1 MSIPSQN
8 VVAQAS
14 RVYCQSAR
22 GPAHAKTLSREM
34 ERRKFRQVLECAG
47 PPALFIRILHRIA
60 ILLAVAS
67 LLAVAHSASAQ
78 SSSDTIT
85 PAPASR
91 TIMDF
96 DRDWKFSK
104 GDFPAAMMPRFDDSN
119 WRALNLPHDWG
130 IEGPLGPEYASGTG
144 FAPGGVGWYRK
155 TFRLDPS
162 AKTKLVTV
170 EFEGIY
176 NHAEV
181 WINGHLVGG
190 RPYGYIT
197 FECDLTPHLK
207 FGNGEN
213 VLAVR
218 VDHSKFSDSRWY
230 TGSGI
235 YRDVHLRF
243 TDKVHIAPA
252 GVYVTT
258 PTAQQDSAV
267 IHIETEIRNDSDA
280 TSPVSLTSEILS
292 PEGNIVATNT
302 ADFNVPAGTN
312 SIIIQEISVPK
323 PALWSMD
330 TPNLY
335 TLRSH
340 TTSGDMSD
348 ESTSHFGIRT
358 IRFDPDHGFFLN
370 GVSTKIKGVCIHQ
383 DAGCLGVAVPE
394 KVFERRLQILKS
406 LGVNAIRTSHNP
418 PAPEFLDLCDRLGL
432 LVKDEAFDEFTP
444 AKNKWM
450 TGWNSALP
458 SHYGYS
464 EDFLEWSVRDV
475 QDMVRRDRNHPSIIM
490 WSIGNEIDYAND
502 PFSHPVLGNQ
512 YHPENPRAE
521 NLVKLGAPLV
531 KAVKEFDRTRPV
543 TAALATVAMSDGVGF
558 ADLLDIDGYNYQE
571 TRYADDHAKHPRRV
585 IFGSENHQDLGAWR
599 AVETNDY
606 ICGQFLWTG
615 IDYLGEAGQWPNHAN
630 GAGLLDLCGFKKPLA
645 WFRQSLWSTQPM
657 VYLCVSPRGGS
668 GNQGG
673 FGRRRSRTEE
683 SWNCSSNSTVTVR
696 CYTTCPEVELSLN
709 GKSLGTNHLADAVD
723 GALSWEVPFEPGTL
737 TATGR
742 DGNKTLGEFSLK
754 TAGPAQR
761 IELVPD
767 TTQLAADGK
776 DVCQVEFRVVD
787 AAGVRLP
794 EAANEV
800 SFSADGPAQIIGVE
814 NGNLSSTDDYKGTKF
829 HAFQGRGLLIL
840 QSTLTNGPI
849 TLKAESDG
857 LAPASIS
864 LESRK

>member
-1 MSIPSQN
+1 MRSVLRDS
-8 VVAQAS
+8 
-14 RVYCQSAR
+14 
-22 GPAHAKTLSREM
+22 
-34 ERRKFRQVLECAG
+34 VLECAS
-47 PPALFIRILHRIA
+47 PLALFIHILRRMV
-60 ILLAVAS
+60 LFLAVAP
-67 LLAVAHSASAQ
+67 LLSTTGVYLAAAQ
-78 SSSDTIT
+78 TATDLIT

-91 TIMDF
+91 TIVDF
-96 DRDWKFSK
+96 DRNWKFSR
-104 GDFPAAMMPRFDDSN
+104 GDFPAAMMLAFDDSN
-119 WRALNLPHDWG
+119 WRELNLPHDWS

-144 FAPGGVGWYRK
+144 FAPGGIGWYRK
-155 TFRLDPS
+155 TFHLDTA
-162 AKTKLVTV
+162 AKSKLVAV

-190 RPYGYIT
+190 RPYGYTT

-207 FGNGEN
+207 YGDGVN

-243 TDKVHIAPA
+243 ADKVHIAPS
-252 GVYVTT
+252 GVYITT
-258 PTAQQDSAV
+258 PTVNQNSAV
-267 IHIETEIRNDSDA
+267 VHVETEIRNDSA
-280 TSPVSLTSEILS
+280 STAPVSLSSEILS
-292 PEGNIVATNT
+292 PEGSTVVSKSETVEIPP
-302 ADFNVPAGTN
+302 DTN
-312 SIIIQEISVPK
+312 SVIIQEISVPK
-323 PALWSMD
+323 PELWSMD
-330 TPNLY
+330 APNLY

-340 TTSGDMSD
+340 VTGGEMSD
-348 ESTSHFGIRT
+348 ETTAHFGIRT
-358 IRFDPDHGFFLN
+358 IRFDPDRGFFLN
-370 GVSTKIKGVCIHQ
+370 DVPTKIKGVCIHQ

-432 LVKDEAFDEFTP
+432 LVKDEAFDEFMP

-458 SHYGYS
+458 SHFGYS
-464 EDFLEWSVRDV
+464 EDFLEWSVRDI

-543 TAALATVAMSDGVGF
+543 TAALATVAMSDAVGF

-571 TRYADDHAKHPRRV
+571 ARYADDHAKHPKRV

-599 AVETNDY
+599 AAETNEY

-645 WFRQSLWSTQPM
+645 WFRQSLWSSQPM

-673 FGRRRSRTEE
+673 FARRRFRMDE
-683 SWNCSSNSTVTVR
+683 SWNWSSNSTVTVR

-709 GKSLGTNHLADAVD
+709 GKSLGTKRLADAVD

-742 DGNKTLGEFSLK
+742 DGGKSVSEFSLK

-761 IELVPD
+761 IELISD
-767 TTQLAADGK
+767 TNQITANAK
-776 DVCQVEFRVVD
+776 DVCQVEFRIVD
-787 AAGVRLP
+787 ATGVRLP
-794 EAANEV
+794 EAGNEV
-800 SFSADGPAQIIGVE
+800 SFSIDGPGQIIGVE
-814 NGNLSSTDDYKGTKF
+814 NGNLNSTEDYKGKAF
-829 HAFQGRGLLIL
+829 RAFQGHGLLIL
-840 QSTLTNGPI
+840 QSTLEGGAI
-849 TLKAESDG
+849 TLKAESAG
-857 LAPASIS
+857 LDSSSIS
-864 LESRK
+864 LNSQK